1 MGPAFSGLD
10 CDELLLTRAALWQFQ
25 MFDMNLTAILDCQR
39 AFHDSG
45 QTRPVEFRL
54 RQLHALEHTV
64 RANERAILQALR
76 ADLCKS
82 DVEGFI
88 TEIGMTL
95 DDLKHIRQRLKGWV
109 RPRRMPVHWAQLPGS
124 AWIYPEP
131 HGLALIIGPWN
142 FPFLLMVAPLIG
154 AIAGGNC
161 AVLKPSE
168 LAPNTA
174 SLLTR
179 LVAETFD
186 PAHVTVVEG
195 DARVAQALLS
205 HRFDYIFYTGG
216 ATVGR
221 LILQAA
227 AQHLTPVTLEL
238 GGKSPAI
245 IDVEV
250 DLRTAARRI
259 LWGKFTNA
267 GQICIAPD
275 YVLVN
280 RRVKADFISLA
291 QNIIRE
297 FFGDDPQLS
306 PDYGRIINQRHF
318 TRLSAL
324 LAHGSIAHGGE
335 TDAADRYIAPTLI
348 EDPDLDSPLM
358 QEEIFG
364 PLLPIVA
371 YDTLDDAIKFVNER
385 PKPLALYFFSRNRAN
400 QERILRETSS
410 GGVCINDVIF
420 HFANPN
426 LPFGG
431 TGPSGMGKYH
441 GRYSFDTFTH
451 PKAVLKKPL
460 WLDIRQRYMPYSDG
474 LLRLLRRLV

>member
-1 MGPAFSGLD
+1 MAD
-10 CDELLLTRAALWQFQ
+10 TNITE
-25 MFDMNLTAILDCQR
+25 ILNRQR
-39 AFHDSG
+39 AFYDSG

-54 RQLHALEHTV
+54 RQLRALE
-64 RANERAILQALR
+64 RAIRSNERAILAALQ
-76 ADLCKS
+76 ADLRKS
-82 DVEGFI
+82 DVEGFA
-88 TEIGMTL
+88 TEVGVAL
-95 DDLKHIRQRLKGWV
+95 EDLKYIYRRLKSWV
-109 RPRRMPVHWAQLPGS
+109 RPRRVPAHWVQLPGS

-131 HGLALIIGPWN
+131 YGTALIIGPWN
-142 FPFLLMVAPLIG
+142 FPFLLIVAPLIG
-154 AIAGGNC
+154 EIAAGNC

-168 LAPNTA
+168 VAPNTS
-174 SLLTR
+174 SLLAR

-186 PAHVTVVEG
+186 PGHITVIEG
-195 DARVAQALLS
+195 DAQIAQVLLA
-205 HRFDYIFYTGG
+205 HRFDHIFYTGG
-216 ATVGR
+216 AAVGK

-238 GGKSPAI
+238 GGKSPAV
-245 IDVEV
+245 IDADV
-250 DLRTAARRI
+250 DLRTATQRVI
-259 LWGKFTNA
+259 WGKFTNA
-267 GQICIAPD
+267 GQICITPD
-275 YVLVN
+275 YALVD
-280 RRVKADFISLA
+280 RRIKADFIALA
-291 QNIIRE
+291 RRAIRE
-297 FFGDDPQLS
+297 FFGEDPQRS
-306 PDYGRIINQRHF
+306 PDYGRIINDRHF
-318 TRLSAL
+318 ERLRAL
-324 LAHGSIAHGGE
+324 LAHGSIAHGGKM
-335 TDAADRYIAPTLI
+335 DATDRYMAPTLI
-348 EDPDLDSPLM
+348 DAPVLDSPLM

-460 WLDIRQRYMPYSDG
+460 WLDIRQRYMPYSDS